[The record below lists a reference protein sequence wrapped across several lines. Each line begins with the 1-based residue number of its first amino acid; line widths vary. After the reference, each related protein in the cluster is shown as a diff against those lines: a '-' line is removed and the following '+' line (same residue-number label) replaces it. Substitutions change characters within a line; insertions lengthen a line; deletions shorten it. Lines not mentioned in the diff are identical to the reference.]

1 MLFDITDGINDGRRN
16 DLTGGGLNRSAGGWS
31 AIREQEGGVH
41 MKSDERILG
50 DGDFV
55 SQTLSTAEEQLELG
69 YELKSRGIDIDY
81 IARRVSQLLDISLED
96 VWRQGKF
103 KHLVRVRSLLCFW
116 AVRKLGVSMASM
128 GRCVPYILGLRFI
141 DDCCMD
147 CI

>member
-1 MLFDITDGINDGRRN
+1 
-16 DLTGGGLNRSAGGWS
+16 
-31 AIREQEGGVH
+31 

-103 KHLVRVRSLLCFW
+103 KHLVRARSLLCFW

-128 GRCVPYILGLRFI
+128 GRRVPYILGLRFI